1 MADVTSQKLIMH
13 SCLIPSHL
21 FHEHYAMRLSLCFC
35 MRTYGVV
42 VWCVRVNSACCRSFE
57 KSTARGNITR
67 VALLTELAQ
76 DSTATFQ
83 VLQRQLA

>member
-21 FHEHYAMRLSLCFC
+21 FRERYAMRLSLCFC

-42 VWCVRVNSACCRSFE
+42 VWCERVKQC
-57 KSTARGNITR
+57 
-67 VALLTELAQ
+67 
-76 DSTATFQ
+76 
-83 VLQRQLA
+83 VLQVF